1 MSEVE
6 STPISSEELQE
17 KMRDDITALLSND
30 IHCPLAR
37 AIEEALAARRQLR
50 WPVERQL

>member
-6 STPISSEELQE
+6 STPISSEEVQE

-37 AIEEALAARRQLR
+37 AIEEALARLDVSIDAHK
-50 WPVERQL
+50 PE